1 MEYKPFNWRKIRPA
15 QRLHRFLYGIGLGP
29 VVGRII
35 LLLTTTGRKSGLK
48 RVTPLQYELINGKY
62 HLGSARGLK
71 ADWVCNIQAH
81 PQIEVR
87 VKNMRFTGLAEV
99 VTDVSQIADF
109 LEVRLIRHPL
119 MVGLMMQ
126 RMHNLPKRPT
136 RAQLEELAGSEA
148 LVILHEG
155 EVHA

>member
-1 MEYKPFNWRKIRPA
+1 MDSKIFDWRKIRPA
-15 QRLHRFLYGIGLGP
+15 QRLHRFLYAVGLGP

-35 LLLTTTGRKSGLK
+35 LLLTTTGRKSGLM

-87 VKNMRFTGLAEV
+87 VKNKRFTGSAEV

-109 LEVRLIRHPL
+109 LEVRLTRHPH

-126 RMHNLPKRPT
+126 RLHNLPRRPS
-136 RAQLEELAGSEA
+136 RAQLEELASSEA